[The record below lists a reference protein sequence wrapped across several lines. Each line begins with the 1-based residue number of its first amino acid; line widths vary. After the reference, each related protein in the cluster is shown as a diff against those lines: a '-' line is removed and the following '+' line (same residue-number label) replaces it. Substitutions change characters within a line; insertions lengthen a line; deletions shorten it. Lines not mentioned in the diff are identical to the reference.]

1 MEKKQIAKVAKIIII
16 IAFISFII
24 FNIRQAI
31 IKGNHQIELT
41 TASQY
46 FIGETLEAS
55 INVKDNTTMD
65 KIESN
70 LKVYLLDSNHKKIK
84 NFTKSLKTKNNETEN
99 IEFKLPENLKEGKYY
114 LKIYCKSKMGKD
126 VIEQGIT
133 LGTSKQNNINV
144 VLDKGIYK
152 PGDNVNYRVLITSK
166 KEDVPVSE
174 DVVLSIYDGNENKV
188 YTEKL
193 STSEF
198 GITSGTF
205 KLANEVNSGTY
216 KINVSTKE
224 KDYSKTFIVNPY
236 ITPQFSSEIKTDKDN
251 FLVNDKIN
259 ISVNS
264 KYFFGEPVKNAK
276 VSLKINDKIEEGL
289 TDSQGNYNFEY
300 VAKEKGTLNLIAEVI
315 DDSNY
320 VIEANKIIFVSD
332 DIFEIEVLPE
342 FKNVINNMDNE
353 IYFFIKNPDG
363 SGKKAYLNISL
374 GENLVRQVIT
384 NEQGI
389 GVLSLSK
396 SDISKNISND
406 NYDETKW
413 EKNYFNS
420 TPSYKTTQNNNYINL
435 KVKAQ
440 DMDGKKVDK
449 NIELK
454 VEENSG
460 ILLKTDKVKYNEE
473 DDIKIILSS
482 NNEIRNQS
490 IAICK
495 NGELLKLIT
504 TSEEETA
511 INLEN
516 NYGLIDIFVL
526 NKNQYSRNSEIQSK
540 RTIFIKPNKKL
551 NIELNTD
558 KNEYSPKE
566 DMNLNVDLKDENG
579 NNIEGA
585 LLISGL
591 DEAVLNLADNDLSID
606 NIKLSLSDI
615 MLTSNLDAATM
626 YTNIIDDKSEIALM
640 EILLKQNRTMPN
652 INNNVF
658 YNYSAKDKNIFCAV
672 LAGVM
677 FVLIIL
683 LYLGIKLKGFRKVI
697 KHIFCFLALFGIV
710 SSICL
715 FIGYE
720 FSDYYDYE
728 IKSLAIGF
736 ILTLIGYSIFG
747 IKYADRIFRVIYPY
761 FIIGIIA
768 YLTVIVFEV
777 IDKMWLSIIT
787 ASLEILLLIMPF
799 IVGAILHKKNRKS
812 KIIKSMQKISGDII
826 RSGIIIAIT
835 AFYFEVVSQI
845 FAWILFFALNII
857 YEKKFRKVDD
867 NKENDEKIE
876 EEKSIGKETLIGIVL
891 GFSTFAIV
899 AIIIMFVIGLFNSNH
914 LIREQALDSSFDYF
928 DRNDFSTSQRRD
940 FSESSIWDDDVFYD
954 TAGDAIRSISP
965 DAAAQSSAS
974 GITSGIKSIFD
985 GALNSKDVSESN
997 IDALAQTDTEQEKI
1011 EEKVTQSK
1019 EDNIR
1024 NVFLESLCFIP
1035 ETVAKDG
1042 KLSENIKLSDNITS
1056 WKIQV
1061 IGNTKNGRIGYSTK
1075 NITVKKDFFVD
1086 FTLPTNTIVGD
1097 EIEIPVTIYNY
1108 TENTQ
1113 DVKIDIDSAEWF
1125 ELKNF
1130 VSNVTVN
1137 SNATK
1142 LIYIPIVIK
1151 KAGENSLKVTA
1162 TQANTQDIVQKTMKT
1177 QNIGIEV
1184 KNVVSSGSFEKK
1196 LSQDIIYNVNAIENT
1211 KNLRVKLYPSTISQ
1225 IVEGLENIFR
1235 MPTGC
1240 FEQTSSGLYPDVMVL
1255 KYMED
1260 NDIINEKL
1268 KKKALSYISAGY
1280 QRILTFEVPGEK
1292 GGYSLYGHT
1301 PANPSL
1307 TAYGLMELTDLS
1319 KVYEID
1325 QKVTDNM
1332 KNYLYKQQKTNGS
1345 FNIGSTYYSNHVI
1358 QKTDDLTLNTYI
1370 IWALSEADNKD
1381 SRLEKSIKYLEN
1393 NIDNMTDSY
1402 TKALAANAFANVGDT
1417 KNAKLLIDKLLE
1429 KIVNTNNT
1437 YYLKSDI
1444 VDCYGSRGNV
1454 QDLQT
1459 TALTSIALSKT
1470 DTNYKANSNLINT
1483 IISRKD
1489 SYGTWGTTQA
1499 TILSLK
1505 ALVEFK
1511 EKSDISNQKVSI
1523 KLNDEIKTFDI
1534 KEDSLDIYECI
1545 FNNVPTENHL
1555 SINMNKGK
1563 IYYEIIEEYN
1573 EEIAKYK
1580 EKNQN
1585 KINVTYTLKN
1595 NIKVNDKVI
1604 QTINIKNESGAS
1616 IQNGMVEITIP
1627 QGFKVQ
1633 EELLSKLVTENKIQK
1648 FEYNYS
1654 KIYLYLQDT
1663 AIDEELKLD
1672 IGYRASYPGKIT
1684 GGQVRVY
1691 DYYNPDVE
1699 GMAMPIEININK

>member
-1 MEKKQIAKVAKIIII
+1 MKKKQIARAVKIIVI

-31 IKGNHQIELT
+31 IRGNQEIEVIT
-41 TASQY
+41 GNEY
-46 FIGETLEAS
+46 YIGENLEAS
-55 INVKDNTTMD
+55 INVKDKSTKD
-65 KIESN
+65 KIASN

-84 NFTKSLKTKNNETEN
+84 NFSESFEILDSETGN
-99 IEFKLPENLKEGKYY
+99 IELKLPENVTEGKYY
-114 LKIYCKSKMGKD
+114 LKIYCKSKKGTD
-126 VIEQGIT
+126 VVEQSIT
-133 LGTSKQNNINV
+133 LSNSKQNNINV

-152 PGDNVNYRVLITSK
+152 PGDNINYRVLITSK
-166 KEDVPVSE
+166 KEDVPVQE

-198 GITSGTF
+198 GITSGIF

-236 ITPQFSSEIKTDKDN
+236 ITPQFNSEIKTDKDN
-251 FLVNDKIN
+251 FIVNDKIN

-276 VSLKINDKIEEGL
+276 VSLKINDKVEEGL

-300 VAKEKGTLNLIAEVI
+300 VASQKGTLNLIAEVI

-320 VIEANKIIFVSD
+320 VVEAKKTIYVSE

-342 FKNVINNMDNE
+342 FNNVIKNIDND
-353 IYFFIKNPDG
+353 IYFFVKNPDG
-363 SGKKAYLNISL
+363 SGKKAYLNISI
-374 GENLVRQVIT
+374 GGNLSRQVIT
-384 NEQGI
+384 DNQGI
-389 GVLSLSK
+389 GILNLSQT
-396 SDISKNISND
+396 DISKNLEYSY
-406 NYDETKW
+406 YDENDWDDEFLTISDYNK
-413 EKNYFNS
+413 KNRRNE
-420 TPSYKTTQNNNYINL
+420 PILNL

-440 DMDGKKVDK
+440 DMDGNNAEKKIAL
-449 NIELK
+449 NIE
-454 VEENSG
+454 ENNG
-460 ILLKTDKVKYNEE
+460 IVLKTDKVKYNEE
-473 DDIKIILSS
+473 DDIIITLNS

-490 IAICK
+490 IAVCK

-526 NKNQYSRNSEIQSK
+526 NKKQYSKNIEIQNK

-551 NIELNTD
+551 NIEVTTD
-558 KNEYSPKE
+558 KDEYSPKE
-566 DMNLNVDLKDENG
+566 NVNLKVDLKDENG
-579 NNIEGA
+579 KNIEGA

-615 MLTSNLDAATM
+615 KLTSELDAATM
-626 YTNIIDDKSEIALM
+626 YSNIIDDKSEIALM
-640 EILLKQNRTMPN
+640 GMLLKQSKTMPN

-658 YNYSAKDKNIFCAV
+658 YNYYVKDKYIGSAIFT
-672 LAGVM
+672 GVI
-677 FVLIIL
+677 FILIVL
-683 LYLGIKLKGFRKVI
+683 LYLCFKFKGLRNVM
-697 KHIFCFLALFGIV
+697 KHIFCFMVVFGII
-710 SSICL
+710 SLICRS
-715 FIGYE
+715 IGYN
-720 FSDYYDYE
+720 FFYYDDYE
-728 IKSLAIGF
+728 IKSVILGF
-736 ILTLIGYSIFG
+736 ILTLIGYITFG
-747 IKYADRIFRVIYPY
+747 VKYVNKILRITYPY
-761 FIIGIIA
+761 LLIAIIVFLTGVIFEFVDKTWIDITILIIEVLILIIPFIIG
-768 YLTVIVFEV
+768 
-777 IDKMWLSIIT
+777 S
-787 ASLEILLLIMPF
+787 
-799 IVGAILHKKNRKS
+799 ILHRKNKHS
-812 KIIKSMQKISGDII
+812 KIIEKTKNVNGDII
-826 RSGIIIAIT
+826 RSIIIIALT
-835 AFYFEVVSQI
+835 ALSAVVNEI
-845 FAWILFFALNII
+845 FAAIVFIALNII
-857 YEKKFRKVDD
+857 FEIKFRKEDFIQ
-867 NKENDEKIE
+867 NNNEKIE
-876 EEKSIGKETLIGIVL
+876 KDQKVGKGSIIGICL
-891 GFSTFAIV
+891 GILV
-899 AIIIMFVIGLFNSNH
+899 AVIFIIRLINISSVNRIMKNVDIDYNIDDRVYTN
-914 LIREQALDSSFDYF
+914 DSSSSK
-928 DRNDFSTSQRRD
+928 STGSSERAGWVED
-940 FSESSIWDDDVFYD
+940 AISDTTGFMSESS
-954 TAGDAIRSISP
+954 S
-965 DAAAQSSAS
+965 S
-974 GITSGIKSIFD
+974 GISSGIESILKGADSFINSEDESKSIID
-985 GALNSKDVSESN
+985 SESQAN
-997 IDALAQTDTEQEKI
+997 TKQEKI
-1011 EEKVTQSK
+1011 EEQSPQSK

-1024 NVFLESLCFIP
+1024 NIFLESLCFIP
-1035 ETVAKDG
+1035 EAVAKDG
-1042 KLSENIKLSDNITS
+1042 NLATNIKLSDNITS
-1056 WKIQV
+1056 WKLQV
-1061 IGNTKNGRIGYSTK
+1061 VGNTKNGRVGFGTK

-1086 FTLPTNTIVGD
+1086 FTMPANTIVGD

-1108 TENTQ
+1108 TENAQ
-1113 DVKIDIDSAEWF
+1113 DVKIDIENAAWF
-1125 ELKNF
+1125 ELKKF
-1130 VSNVTVN
+1130 VSDITVN
-1137 SNATK
+1137 SKSTK
-1142 LIYIPIVIK
+1142 LVYVPIIIK
-1151 KAGENSLKVTA
+1151 KAGENSFKVTA
-1162 TQANTQDIVQKTMKT
+1162 TQENTQDIVQKTMKT

-1184 KNVVSSGSFEKK
+1184 RNVVSSGSFEKK
-1196 LSQDIIYNVNAIENT
+1196 LSQDIIYNVDAIENT
-1211 KNLRVKLYPSTISQ
+1211 KNLRLKLYPSTISQ

-1260 NDIINEKL
+1260 NEIINSEL
-1268 KKKALSYISAGY
+1268 KKKALSYISSGY
-1280 QRILTFEVPGEK
+1280 QRILTFEVPGET

-1307 TAYGLMELTDLS
+1307 TAYGLMELTDVS

-1325 QKVTDNM
+1325 SKVTDNM
-1332 KNYLYKQQKTNGS
+1332 KNYLYKQQKSNGS
-1345 FNIGSTYYSNHVI
+1345 FNIGSTYYSNHII

-1370 IWALSEADNKD
+1370 IWALSEADSKD

-1393 NIDNMTDSY
+1393 NINNMTDSY
-1402 TKALAANAFANVGDT
+1402 TKALAANAFANASDT

-1429 KIVNTNNT
+1429 RIINDNNT

-1470 DTNYKANSNLINT
+1470 DSNYKANSNLINT

-1511 EKSDISNQKVSI
+1511 EKSNISNQTITI
-1523 KLNDEIKTFDI
+1523 KLNDETKSFDI
-1534 KEDSLDIYECI
+1534 KEDSLEIYECI
-1545 FNNVPTENHL
+1545 FENVPEENHL
-1555 SINMNKGK
+1555 SINMDKGK

-1573 EEIAKYK
+1573 EETEKYK
-1580 EKNQN
+1580 EKSQN
-1585 KINVTYTLKN
+1585 KINVTYSLN
-1595 NIKVNDKVI
+1595 NNLNVNDKV
-1604 QTINIKNESGAS
+1604 TENINIKNESGNS

-1633 EELLSKLVTENKIQK
+1633 EEFLSKLVTEKKIQK
-1648 FEYNYS
+1648 YEYNYS

-1663 AIDEELKLD
+1663 ATDEEVKLD
-1672 IGYRASYPGKIT
+1672 IGYRAGYPGKIT
-1684 GGQVRVY
+1684 GGLVRVY